1 MCRLVGCV
9 IWGAHTAS
17 GVCNLGVHVG
27 VRVLTPRVVPS
38 RGAVCA
44 VVAIRDRVFRLE
56 LTFSQKMRGS
66 GHSGPC
72 VSFRADLFA
81 IARGRG

>member
-27 VRVLTPRVVPS
+27 VRVLTPGVVPS

-56 LTFSQKMRGS
+56 LTFSQFGEHTLLGS
-66 GHSGPC
+66 ST
-72 VSFRADLFA
+72 VMVMVISDILLA
-81 IARGRG
+81 